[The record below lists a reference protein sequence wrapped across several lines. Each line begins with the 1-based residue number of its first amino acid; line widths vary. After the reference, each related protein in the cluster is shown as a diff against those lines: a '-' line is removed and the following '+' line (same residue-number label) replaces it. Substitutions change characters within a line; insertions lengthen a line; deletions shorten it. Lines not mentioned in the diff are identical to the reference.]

1 MNWRRGILLAGIN
14 LAVAVPLIVMLEAR
28 DVAYMREHYADHADH
43 APPAWIA
50 SDPVLKNAPSGKEGQ
65 SVGFDP
71 CAMWGAHYP
80 PEELIAP
87 TANFPAMTISGWRQL
102 CPPRW
107 TLAGRLNVG
116 YSWGPLPS
124 TLTAWREVDWG
135 FGLLIALQ
143 WILVGGFP
151 LTRPN
156 RWWAEPGAFI
166 TCCAVIGFV
175 LVLIRPIEGL
185 ARLPASLAAFAWLWW
200 FGLLVWKGGQLLWR
214 LMTRRRLAAS

>member
-1 MNWRRGILLAGIN
+1 MLAGIH

-28 DVAYMREHYADHADH
+28 DEASMREDSDDH

-50 SDPVLKNAPSGKEGQ
+50 SDPVRKNAPSVDEGQ
-65 SVGFDP
+65 TVGFDP
-71 CAMWGAHYP
+71 CRLWAHYP
-80 PEELIAP
+80 TEDQVAWF
-87 TANFPAMTISGWRQL
+87 ANLPAMALSGWRQQ

-116 YSWGPLPS
+116 YSWAQSPAAIS
-124 TLTAWREVDWG
+124 ARRKVDCG

-143 WILVGGFP
+143 WILVGAFP
-151 LTRPN
+151 LIRPK

-166 TCCAVIGFV
+166 TCCTVIAFG

-185 ARLPASLAAFAWLWW
+185 ARLPALLAAFAWFWW
-200 FGLLVWKGGQLLWR
+200 FGLLVWKTARFAWR
-214 LMTRRRLAAS
+214 TIARRPVAH

>member
-1 MNWRRGILLAGIN
+1 MNWRRGILLAGIH

-28 DVAYMREHYADHADH
+28 VEAFMHEDHADH

-50 SDPVLKNAPSGKEGQ
+50 SEPVLKDAPSGEEGQ
-65 SVGFDP
+65 SVELDP
-71 CAMWGAHYP
+71 CQMWSHYSAE
-80 PEELIAP
+80 PEVVWF
-87 TANFPAMTISGWRQL
+87 ANLPATTLSGWQQV

-116 YSWGPLPS
+116 YSWWSSPDTIPS
-124 TLTAWREVDWG
+124 RRKVCWG

-151 LTRPN
+151 LIRSK

-175 LVLIRPIEGL
+175 LVLIRPIDDF
-185 ARLPASLAAFAWLWW
+185 ARIPALLAAIAWLWW
-200 FGLLVWKGGQLLWR
+200 FGLLVWKGARFTLSLLAHSR
-214 LMTRRRLAAS
+214 TQSV